1 MVTAYRNIRG
11 KLKVS
16 GTEGDPVFVVV
27 EGISVT
33 NFNTNAAVTNVVDAT
48 KTTIL
53 TQAYVATTFENL
65 VLVSVSG
72 SYFAKYY
79 LTLNGTDIDIRRSS
93 PDRNLQFDFTG
104 APLELVPGDT
114 VDIKV
119 EHFDTG
125 TLHDFEA
132 TIYGYD

>member
-27 EGISVT
+27 EGIALT
-33 NFNTNAAVTNVVDAT
+33 NFTVNAAVTNVADAT

-53 TQAYVATTFENL
+53 TQAFVASTLENITII
-65 VLVSVSG
+65 SVSG
-72 SYFAKYY
+72 SYFAKYF
-79 LTLNGTDIDIRRSS
+79 LTLNGVDIDIRRSS

-104 APLELVPGDT
+104 SPLALVAGDV

-119 EHFDTG
+119 EHFDVG
-125 TLHDFEA
+125 ILHDFEA